1 MHPLL
6 QYGIIP
12 TDYASL
18 KASYPSLKSF
28 KDKISDLE
36 SRGEIIRLK
45 RGIYIVSP
53 AVSGKE
59 VSVELIANHLYGPSY
74 VSMESALRFHGLIPE
89 NVPVTF
95 SMTLKRGR
103 SFKNLFG
110 QFEYVSCPEDYYP
123 IGISQ
128 VVKNGISFLMA
139 SPEKALCDLIVY
151 TPKLRLRS
159 VKLLQLFMEE
169 DLRFDMAEFRNM
181 NIAIFEQCVKR
192 SKKKA
197 DIYNLVKLLKR

>member
-74 VSMESALRFHGLIPE
+74 LSMESALRFHGLIPE

-181 NIAIFEQCVKR
+181 NIAIFEQCVER